1 MIDISEFKKE
11 KIYLYLI
18 EKLLSYDSGF
28 EGLNISDPDI
38 IELIEI
44 SKDQNIMN
52 NLFNLLI
59 KYMQSNKCKCSIRVF
74 SAISEILLNYLDLL
88 QDLLPCDGDDGI
100 NFEIFRRFNYII
112 DSFYTIKDNILQIT
126 LFDNVKDH
134 KILKNK
140 DFWNKF
146 FSFINKNNPQNIIAI
161 NECSFA
167 MLQYGF
173 KKLELEE
180 FFNIEELNEKDKE
193 NIKVSFE
200 KNVDFII
207 ENNNFNYV
215 RFILWKLFSSLSNG
229 KDGEKKISITKN
241 EKNKFYDFIKD
252 NLDYLSFIFEFFKEN
267 RSHRPLDKERFDIIN
282 EIFKII
288 LDYILKNIETSSEKE
303 LKGFIKTINML
314 ASSYSFENT
323 SINSLD
329 NFKKHD
335 LFKNLN
341 YWKKYLSYLLEESE
355 GKNVDIS
362 FSIYMFITTALE
374 FLKEEDIKK
383 VITSEES
390 IFKSGKYSEKEM
402 NEQIEKAKKSKIK

>member
-1 MIDISEFKKE
+1 
-11 KIYLYLI
+11 
-18 EKLLSYDSGF
+18 
-28 EGLNISDPDI
+28 
-38 IELIEI
+38 
-44 SKDQNIMN
+44 
-52 NLFNLLI
+52 
-59 KYMQSNKCKCSIRVF
+59 MQSNKCKCSIRVF

-100 NFEIFRRFNYII
+100 NFEIFKRFNYII

-173 KKLELEE
+173 KKLELKE

-207 ENNNFNYV
+207 ENKNFNYV

-323 SINSLD
+323 YINSLD

-362 FSIYMFITTALE
+362 FSIYMFITTALG